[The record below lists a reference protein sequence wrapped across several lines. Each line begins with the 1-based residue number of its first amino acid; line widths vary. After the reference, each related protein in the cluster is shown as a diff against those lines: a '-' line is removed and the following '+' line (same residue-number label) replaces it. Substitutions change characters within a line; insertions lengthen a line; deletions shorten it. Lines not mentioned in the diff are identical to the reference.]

1 MSRILVGTT
10 PVQVLAPN
18 TRRTKWE
25 VEFLP
30 SSVVAGNTGLVFLG
44 IGNPPGNSLT
54 KTTHDAVM
62 NAGASNEKNTKDGH
76 SNLEVQSA
84 IWLQSDTADQ
94 VVMVR
99 EDLSEG
105 V

>member
-1 MSRILVGTT
+1 MSRILIGTD

-18 TRRTKWE
+18 ARRTKWE

-54 KTTHDAVM
+54 RTSYDAVM
-62 NAGASNEKNTKDGH
+62 NAGASNQRNTKDGH
-76 SNLEVQSA
+76 SEMEVKNA
-84 IWLQSDTADQ
+84 IWLQADTADQ
-94 VVMVR
+94 VCLVR

>member
-1 MSRILVGTT
+1 MSRILISTD

-30 SSVVAGNTGLVFLG
+30 SSVITGNTGRVFLG

-54 KTTHDAVM
+54 KTSYDAVM
-62 NAGASNEKNTKDGH
+62 NAGASNKRNSKDGD
-76 SNLEVQSA
+76 SDLEVKST
-84 IWLQSDTADQ
+84 IWLQSDTAGQ
-94 VVMVR
+94 VVLVR